1 MVLNQTLFHIF
12 IWNPCIDIYHI
23 YIHFSM
29 TNKQDLSRRRFIS
42 GTALAAIGTIG
53 SAGLITSCSRNTP
66 AGGEIK
72 LPELLNMA
80 PDGQVL
86 RAGLI
91 GCGGRGTG
99 AAINF
104 LEAGPNLQIVA
115 LGDIFQD
122 RLDNCRAELKTQKN
136 VEIPDEKCFLG
147 FDNYEKVI
155 DSGVDIVLLCTP
167 PHFRPQHVEA
177 AIKAGK
183 HIFMEK
189 PCAVDP
195 VGARSVLVSAERAKQ
210 KGLSI
215 VSGTIRRV
223 QKDFMETRRRVM
235 NGEIGE
241 IVSAH
246 ITRNGGS
253 LWVIKRQPGMS
264 DMEYMLRNWANFCWL
279 SGDHIVEQFIHEV
292 DVMNW
297 YLGKNPVKAMGWG
310 GRQRRITG
318 DQYDFFSVEY
328 VYDNGMHTHC
338 AARQITGCSNLTEQH
353 IVGTKGFAN
362 ATGTIYD
369 LKGQEIWKYPHPE
382 EGSADLTW
390 KVKDP
395 YVQEHINLV
404 TGIRTGNLVNDAEAQ
419 VNSTLITIMGRMSA
433 YTGKDVTWDEVM
445 NSDLYLGPKTYAF
458 GPVPG
463 IPETIPVIGLAP
475 NE

>member
-1 MVLNQTLFHIF
+1 MKSN
-12 IWNPCIDIYHI
+12 DE
-23 YIHFSM
+23 
-29 TNKQDLSRRRFIS
+29 LSRRRFIS
-42 GTALAAIGTIG
+42 GTAMAAIGTIG
-53 SAGLITSCSRNTP
+53 AAQLISSCTGNNTKK
-66 AGGEIK
+66 EQVK
-72 LPELLNMA
+72 LPVLPDRA
-80 PDGQVL
+80 PDGKVL
-86 RAGLI
+86 KAGLI

-104 LEAGPNLQIVA
+104 LDAGPNLQIVA
-115 LGDIFQD
+115 LGDVFQD
-122 RLDNCRAELKTQKN
+122 RLDKCRAELKVQKN
-136 VEIPDEKCFLG
+136 VDIPDEKCFLD

-183 HIFMEK
+183 HVFMEK

-210 KGLSI
+210 NGLSI

-246 ITRNGGS
+246 IIRNGGS
-253 LWVIKRQPGMS
+253 LWVIRRQPGMS

-297 YLGKNPVKAMGWG
+297 YLGKNPVKAIGWG
-310 GRQRRITG
+310 GRQRRVTG

-328 VYDNGMHTHC
+328 VYDNGMQTHC
-338 AARQITGCSNLTEQH
+338 AARQITGCSNITDQLITGTE
-353 IVGTKGFAN
+353 GFAN
-362 ATGTIYD
+362 AKGKLFN
-369 LKGQEIWKYPHPE
+369 LKGEEIWKYPYPE
-382 EGSADLTW
+382 EGSTDNTW
-390 KVKDP
+390 KVTDP

-404 TGIRTGNLVNDAEAQ
+404 TGIRTGNIVNDAEAQ

-433 YTGKDVTWDEVM
+433 YTGKDVTWEEVM

-458 GPVPG
+458 GPVTG
-463 IPETIPVIGLAP
+463 IPETVPVIGAEP
-475 NE
+475 KQ

>member
-1 MVLNQTLFHIF
+1 METR
-12 IWNPCIDIYHI
+12 DE
-23 YIHFSM
+23 
-29 TNKQDLSRRRFIS
+29 LSRRKFIS
-42 GTALAAIGTIG
+42 NSALAAIGTVAG
-53 SAGLITSCSRNTP
+53 SKLLTSCSGSTSKRK
-66 AGGEIK
+66 EIK
-72 LPELLNMA
+72 LPDLLTSA
-80 PDGQVL
+80 PDGKVL
-86 RAGLI
+86 KAGLI

-104 LEAGPNLQIVA
+104 LDAGPNLQIVS
-115 LGDIFQD
+115 LGDVFQD
-122 RLDNCRAELKTQKN
+122 RLDTCRAELKTQKN
-136 VEIPDEKCFLG
+136 VDIPDEKCFLG

-195 VGARSVLVSAERAKQ
+195 VGARSVMVSAERARQ
-210 KGLSI
+210 NGLSI

-223 QKDFMETRRRVM
+223 QKDFMETRRQVM
-235 NGEIGE
+235 NGAIGE

-246 ITRNGGS
+246 IIRNGGS
-253 LWVIKRQPGMS
+253 LWVIRRQPGMS

-297 YLGKNPVKAMGWG
+297 YIGKNPVKAIGWG
-310 GRQRRITG
+310 GRQRRVTG

-328 VYDNGMHTHC
+328 VYDNGMQTHC
-338 AARQITGCSNLTEQH
+338 AARQITGCSNITDQLIT
-353 IVGTKGFAN
+353 GSDGFAN
-362 ATGTIYD
+362 AKGKIFN
-369 LKGQEIWKYPHPE
+369 LKGEEIWKYPYPE
-382 EGSADLTW
+382 EGSTDLTW
-390 KVKDP
+390 KVTDP

-404 TGIRTGNLVNDAEAQ
+404 TGIRTGNIENDADAQ
-419 VNSTLITIMGRMSA
+419 VNSTLVTIMGRMSA
-433 YTGKDVTWDEVM
+433 YTGKDVTWEEVM
-445 NSDLYLGPKTYAF
+445 NSDLYLGPKSYSF

-463 IPETIPVIGLAP
+463 IPETMPVIGAEP
-475 NE
+475 KQ

>member
-1 MVLNQTLFHIF
+1 MK
-12 IWNPCIDIYHI
+12 
-23 YIHFSM
+23 
-29 TNKQDLSRRRFIS
+29 TNEEFSRRKFIS
-42 GTALAAIGTIG
+42 TSALATLGTIG
-53 SAGLITSCSRNTP
+53 ASQLLSSCTD
-66 AGGEIK
+66 GGTKKEEIK
-72 LPELLNMA
+72 LPELLTSA
-80 PDGQVL
+80 PDGKVL
-86 RAGLI
+86 KAGLI

-104 LEAGPNLQIVA
+104 LDAGPNLEIVA
-115 LGDIFQD
+115 LGDVFQD
-122 RLDNCRAELKTQKN
+122 RLDKCRAELKTQKN

-177 AIKAGK
+177 AVKAGK

-195 VGARSVLVSAERAKQ
+195 VGARSVMVSSERAKQ
-210 KGLSI
+210 QGLCI

-223 QKDFMETRRRVM
+223 QKDFMETWRRVQ
-235 NGEIGE
+235 NGAIGE

-246 ITRNGGS
+246 IIRNGGS

-297 YLGKNPVKAMGWG
+297 YIGKNPVKAMGWG

-328 VYDNGMHTHC
+328 LYENGMHTHC
-338 AARQITGCSNLTEQH
+338 AARQITGCSNLTKQL
-353 IVGTKGFAN
+353 ITGTEGFAN
-362 ATGTIYD
+362 AKGQIYN
-369 LKGQEIWKYPHPE
+369 LKGEEIWKYPTPE
-382 EGSADLTW
+382 EGSTDPTW
-390 KVKDP
+390 KVTDP

-404 TGIRTGNLVNDAEAQ
+404 TAIRRGEYLSDAEAQ
-419 VNSTLITIMGRMSA
+419 INSTLITIMGRMSA
-433 YTGKDVTWDEVM
+433 YTGKDVTWEEVM
-445 NSDLYLGPKTYAF
+445 NSDMYLGPKTYAF

-463 IPETIPVIGLAP
+463 IPETIPVIGAEP
-475 NE
+475 KA

>member
-1 MVLNQTLFHIF
+1 ME
-12 IWNPCIDIYHI
+12 
-23 YIHFSM
+23 S
-29 TNKQDLSRRRFIS
+29 KSELSRRRFIS
-42 GTALAAIGTIG
+42 KTAIAAAGTFGAAQIL
-53 SAGLITSCSRNTP
+53 SACSGNSKK
-66 AGGEIK
+66 EIL
-72 LPELLNMA
+72 LPELLNSA
-80 PDGQVL
+80 PDGKVL
-86 RAGLI
+86 KAGLI

-104 LEAGPNLQIVA
+104 LDAGPNLEIVA
-115 LGDIFQD
+115 LGDVFQD
-122 RLDNCRAELKTQKN
+122 RLDMCRAELKTQKN
-136 VEIPDEKCFLG
+136 VQIPDEKCFLG

-177 AIKAGK
+177 AVKAGK

-195 VGARSVLVSAERAKQ
+195 VGARSVMVSSERAKQ
-210 KGLSI
+210 KGLCI

-223 QKDFMETRRRVM
+223 QKDFMETRRRVQ
-235 NGEIGE
+235 NGAIGE

-246 ITRNGGS
+246 IIRNGGS

-310 GRQRRITG
+310 GRQRRVTG

-328 VYDNGMHTHC
+328 LYDNGMQTHC
-338 AARQITGCSNLTEQH
+338 AARQITGCSNLTKQL
-353 IVGTKGFAN
+353 ITGTEGFAN
-362 ATGTIYD
+362 ASGTIYN
-369 LKGQEIWKYPHPE
+369 LKGEEVWKYPHPD

-390 KVKDP
+390 KVTDP

-404 TGIRTGNLVNDAEAQ
+404 TAIRRGEALSDAEAQ

-433 YTGKDVTWDEVM
+433 YSGKDVTWEEVM
-445 NSDLYLGPKTYAF
+445 NSDLYLGPKTYNF

-463 IPETIPVIGLAP
+463 IPETIPVIGA
-475 NE
+475 ESAT

>member
-1 MVLNQTLFHIF
+1 M
-12 IWNPCIDIYHI
+12 D
-23 YIHFSM
+23 
-29 TNKQDLSRRRFIS
+29 KKDELSRRKFIS
-42 GTALAAIGTIG
+42 NTAMATIGTIG
-53 SAGLITSCSRNTP
+53 AAQLLSSCASNSSRV
-66 AGGEIK
+66 EEHV
-72 LPELLNMA
+72 LPPLLTEA
-80 PDGQVL
+80 PDGKVL
-86 RAGLI
+86 KAGLI

-99 AAINF
+99 AALNF
-104 LEAGPNLQIVA
+104 LNAGPNLEIVA
-115 LGDIFQD
+115 LGDVFQD
-122 RLDNCRAELKTQKN
+122 RLEKCRAELKTQKN

-147 FDNYEKVI
+147 FDNYEKVL
-155 DSGVDIVLLCTP
+155 DSGIDIVLLCTP

-177 AIKAGK
+177 AVKAGK

-195 VGARSVLVSAERAKQ
+195 VGARSVLVSSERAKQ
-210 KGLSI
+210 QGLCI

-235 NGEIGE
+235 NGEIGD

-246 ITRNGGS
+246 IIRNGGS

-297 YLGKNPVKAMGWG
+297 YLGMNPVKAMGWG

-318 DQYDFFSVEY
+318 DQYDFFSIEY
-328 VYDNGMHTHC
+328 LYDNGMQTHC
-338 AARQITGCSNLTEQH
+338 AARQITGCSNLTKQL
-353 IVGTKGFAN
+353 ITGTKGFADAKGMLYN
-362 ATGTIYD
+362 
-369 LKGQEIWKYPHPE
+369 LKGEEIWKYPHPE
-382 EGSADLTW
+382 EDDPDPTW

-404 TGIRTGNLVNDAEAQ
+404 TAIRKGEMLSDAEAQ

-433 YTGKDVTWDEVM
+433 YTGKDVTWEELM

-463 IPETIPVIGLAP
+463 IEEKIPVIGAEP
-475 NE
+475 K